1 MVLLKVSVSPKRG
14 FRYDFEVSARWA
26 PESLPE
32 EALHWA
38 WFTDIDVFL
47 RSFSTMSHIVKGRQ
61 KTYPRIFFYLHSSL
75 LFSFV
80 HAENGHR
87 GDRFCCNY
95 LVSVMLS

>member
-47 RSFSTMSHIVKGRQ
+47 LLCLISSKAAKKPIQEFFLSTFQPSV
-61 KTYPRIFFYLHSSL
+61 
-75 LFSFV
+75 
-80 HAENGHR
+80 
-87 GDRFCCNY
+87 
-95 LVSVMLS
+95 LVCSR

>member
-61 KTYPRIFFYLHSSL
+61 KTYPRIFFIYIPAFCSRLFTLKTGTVEIDSAATIWCL
-75 LFSFV
+75 L
-80 HAENGHR
+80 
-87 GDRFCCNY
+87 C
-95 LVSVMLS
+95 